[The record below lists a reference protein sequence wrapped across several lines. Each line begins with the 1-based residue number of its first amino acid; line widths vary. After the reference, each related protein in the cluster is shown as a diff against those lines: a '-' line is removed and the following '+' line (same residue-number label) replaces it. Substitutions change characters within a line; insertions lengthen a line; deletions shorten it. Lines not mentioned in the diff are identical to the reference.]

1 MSVKHVF
8 DVTSRG
14 KKVRLS
20 TGGPANLATPLDA
33 VTCLK
38 SSTNLGTNHTVRVT
52 DSWEFRTQKWK
63 GRRKGNGVT
72 DSRSLIDAPH

>member
-1 MSVKHVF
+1 M
-8 DVTSRG
+8 RP
-14 KKVRLS
+14 S
-20 TGGPANLATPLDA
+20 TGGPANLATPLDV

-52 DSWEFRTQKWK
+52 DSWEFSEKTKSQKWK